1 MEQLDLFEDSYLSL
15 NDILK
20 LVEEINPTGG
30 IDRNGKPIPMGYQID
45 YYKDLAFIVLYNE
58 KTDNN
63 EKIIDNAVYLK
74 EIGNGLYKIYSIDG
88 EALGRFYEDDSL
100 TGKRLKL
107 LNWFT
112 SEQVFK
118 KEVICNK

>member
-15 NDILK
+15 NDILN

-30 IDRNGKPIPMGYQID
+30 IDSNGKPIPMGYQID
-45 YYKDLAFIVLYNE
+45 YYRDLAFIVLYNE
-58 KTDNN
+58 ETDNG
-63 EKIIDNAVYLK
+63 EKTIGDAVYLK

-88 EALGRFYEDDSL
+88 KTLGRFYEKDSL
-100 TGKRLKL
+100 TEKRLKL

-118 KEVICNK
+118 K